1 MKSIARFITPLSCLL
16 MLSVNSPVFSMDED
30 QLPEAQAAG
39 HLPQAPQHLRADPL
53 EEHIRVAL
61 LDAYHKALTNN
72 SRTPR
77 KDAKQ
82 KVLDELGAEV
92 TRGQADYTI
101 DRWRNEQGLP
111 NDLADE

>member
-16 MLSVNSPVFSMDED
+16 MLSVNSPVFSMDND
-30 QLPEAQAAG
+30 PLPDAQAG
-39 HLPQAPQHLRADPL
+39 QHLPPQHHLRADPL